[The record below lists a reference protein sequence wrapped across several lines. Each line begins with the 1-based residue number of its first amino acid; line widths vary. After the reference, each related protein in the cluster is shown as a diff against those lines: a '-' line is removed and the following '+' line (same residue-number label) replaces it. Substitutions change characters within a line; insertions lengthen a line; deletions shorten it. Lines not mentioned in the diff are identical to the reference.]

1 MMTQQFLYN
10 LTQDSQRMQTA
21 QVQMSTGKVLNQPS
35 DNPLAVSQDM
45 AINATLSQITSYQSS
60 ITAGLTWLQNSS
72 SAVQSMITQLQNIQG
87 VVIQGLN
94 ATSSSPSGN
103 AALSQT
109 AKQLAQSV
117 NQALDSKQGNRYLF
131 GGTATGTAPSSYAGY
146 GGTPASTPTGA
157 PQSIAYTVA
166 TGVQINVNTTA
177 SAMFLSTA
185 AGASSDLQGTL
196 QSVVTDLAS
205 GNHAALSQDLTNLNA
220 NLNQVVNINADLGTH
235 VQRMTAAQNL
245 MSQYS
250 QRMTTQKGVIVDA
263 NMAKVI
269 TQFNTDQ
276 TVFQAALKMGAG
288 ILLPSLVSYLPN
300 G

>member
-10 LTQDSQRMQTA
+10 LTQDAQRMQTA

-45 AINATLSQITSYQSS
+45 AINATLSQINSYQAST
-60 ITAGLTWLQNSS
+60 TAGLTWLQNSS
-72 SAVQSMITQLQNIQG
+72 SAVQSMVTQLQGIQG
-87 VVIQGLN
+87 LVIQGLN
-94 ATSSSPSGN
+94 GTANSPSGN

-117 NQALDSKQGNRYLF
+117 NQALDSQQGNRYLF
-131 GGTATGTAPSSYAGY
+131 GGTATATPPSSYAGY
-146 GGTPASTPTGA
+146 AGTPASTPAGA
-157 PQSIAYTVA
+157 SQSIAYTVA

-185 AGASSDLQGTL
+185 AGASSNLQGTL
-196 QSVVTDLAS
+196 QSIVADLAS

-245 MSQYS
+245 MKQYA

-263 NMAKVI
+263 NMAQVI
-269 TQFNTDQ
+269 TQLTLTRPYSRQ
-276 TVFQAALKMGAG
+276 R
-288 ILLPSLVSYLPN
+288 
-300 G
+300 